1 MCSVQLHRP
10 PGCVIAIDPGNKDSA
25 FVVLENGVP
34 VDIGLHDNEFVL
46 ALLDYL
52 KLVWPDATLVIEMI
66 ACYGM
71 PVGSEVFDT
80 CVWIGRFTE
89 RWTSEVPPAVVE
101 YVFRKDVKMNLCQNM
116 RAKDANIRQALIDR
130 FGGKEAGVGN
140 KKDPGPLHGVK
151 KDIWSALAV
160 GLTYIDGKD
169 NGRCGEETH
178 PVGRKSEV

>member
-1 MCSVQLHRP
+1 MCSLRLHSP
-10 PGCVIAIDPGNKDSA
+10 QECVVAIDPGNKNSA
-25 FVVLENGVP
+25 FVVLEDGVP
-34 VDIGLHDNEFVL
+34 VDIGLHDNEFIL
-46 ALLDYL
+46 SLLDYL
-52 KLVWPDATLVIEMI
+52 KLVWPDSTLAIEMI

-89 RWTSEVPPAVVE
+89 RWSSSIPPASAE

-130 FGGKEAGVGN
+130 FGGKEAGVGT
-140 KKDPGPLHGVK
+140 KKAPGPLYGIK

-160 GLTYIDGKD
+160 GLTYLDARDGRTREACD
-169 NGRCGEETH
+169 TSGREGE
-178 PVGRKSEV
+178 V